1 MKTIDKKQINLYFK
15 YFLGEITRR
24 KIDLPKHMMQ
34 DIVKA
39 EGLVKRDVLNEWEC
53 GLVEEVLLYLLND
66 VDEMDIFEENLTMY
80 DAMTRFI
87 SKSFSQIED
96 GGCVRLK

>member
-39 EGLVKRDVLNEWEC
+39 ESLVKRDILNEWEC

-66 VDEMDIFEENLTMY
+66 IDEMDIFEENLTMY
-80 DAMTRFI
+80 DTMTRFI
-87 SKSFSQIED
+87 SHSFNQTD

>member
-1 MKTIDKKQINLYFK
+1 MKTIDKKQVNLYFK

-24 KIDLPKHMMQ
+24 KIDLPKHIMQ

-39 EGLVKRDVLNEWEC
+39 ENLVKRDILNEWEC

-66 VDEMDIFEENLTMY
+66 VDEMDIFEEKLTMY

-87 SKSFSQIED
+87 SHSFNQID

>member
-24 KIDLPKHMMQ
+24 NIDLPKHMMQ

-39 EGLVKRDVLNEWEC
+39 ENLVKRDILNEWEC

-66 VDEMDIFEENLTMY
+66 VDEIDIFEENLTMY

-87 SKSFSQIED
+87 SKSFSQTD

>member
-1 MKTIDKKQINLYFK
+1 MKTIDKKQVNLYFK

-24 KIDLPKHMMQ
+24 KIDLPKHIMQ

-39 EGLVKRDVLNEWEC
+39 EGLVKRDILNEWEC

-66 VDEMDIFEENLTMY
+66 VDVMDIFEENLTMY
-80 DAMTRFI
+80 DTMTRFI
-87 SKSFSQIED
+87 SHSFNQAD

>member
-15 YFLGEITRR
+15 YFLAEITRR

-34 DIVKA
+34 DVVKA
-39 EGLVKRDVLNEWEC
+39 ECLVKRDILNEWEC

-80 DAMTRFI
+80 DTMTRFI
-87 SKSFSQIED
+87 SHSFSQTD
-96 GGCVRLK
+96 RGCVRLK

>member
-1 MKTIDKKQINLYFK
+1 MKTIDKKQVNLYFK

-39 EGLVKRDVLNEWEC
+39 ESLVKGDILNEWEC

-66 VDEMDIFEENLTMY
+66 VDEMDIFEENL
-80 DAMTRFI
+80 
-87 SKSFSQIED
+87 
-96 GGCVRLK
+96 

>member
-15 YFLGEITRR
+15 YLLGEITRR

-34 DIVKA
+34 NIVKA
-39 EGLVKRDVLNEWEC
+39 ESLVKRDTLNEWEC
-53 GLVEEVLLYLLND
+53 GLVEEMLLYLLND
-66 VDEMDIFEENLTMY
+66 VDGMDIFEENLTMY
-80 DAMTRFI
+80 DEMTGFI
-87 SKSFSQIED
+87 SHSFSQTD

>member
-1 MKTIDKKQINLYFK
+1 MKTIDKKQVNLYFK

-39 EGLVKRDVLNEWEC
+39 EGLVKRDILNEWEC

-80 DAMTRFI
+80 DTMTRFI
-87 SKSFSQIED
+87 SHSFNQTD

>member
-1 MKTIDKKQINLYFK
+1 MKTIDKKQVNLYFK

-24 KIDLPKHMMQ
+24 KIDLPKHIMQ

-39 EGLVKRDVLNEWEC
+39 ENLVKRDILNEWEC

-80 DAMTRFI
+80 DTMTRFI
-87 SKSFSQIED
+87 SHSFSQAD

>member
-24 KIDLPKHMMQ
+24 KIDLPKHIMQ

-39 EGLVKRDVLNEWEC
+39 ESLVKRYILNEWER

-80 DAMTRFI
+80 DTMTRFI
-87 SKSFSQIED
+87 SHSFSQTD

>member
-15 YFLGEITRR
+15 YFLAEITRR

-39 EGLVKRDVLNEWEC
+39 EGLVKRDILNEWEC

-80 DAMTRFI
+80 DTMTRFI
-87 SKSFSQIED
+87 SHSFNQTD

>member
-15 YFLGEITRR
+15 YFLAEITRR
-24 KIDLPKHMMQ
+24 KIDLPKHIIQ

-39 EGLVKRDVLNEWEC
+39 ESLVKRDVLNEWEC

-80 DAMTRFI
+80 DTMTRFV
-87 SKSFSQIED
+87 SHSFNQTD

>member
-24 KIDLPKHMMQ
+24 KIDLPKHIMQ

-39 EGLVKRDVLNEWEC
+39 ESLVKRDILNEWEC

-80 DAMTRFI
+80 DTMTRFI
-87 SKSFSQIED
+87 SHSFNQLD